1 MSRQRTII
9 LSAALAGVIVA
20 VAFAAYMV
28 GVAAGRSSLSA
39 APNRTLVARPAGT
52 RIAQEP
58 FIPPAPQVAPP
69 AQVPPQQGPAPQP
82 APGGPP
88 QIREFVPLPGAGDQ
102 QPGLR
107 PGQPQGDCE
116 PIILFYYNGK
126 LYQLRPGPGPQNGP
140 GRPTAPPE
148 FYQLNPYQ
156 GPPIPGLPIP
166 PQGPGFAPVN
176 PRS

>member
-1 MSRQRTII
+1 MSRRQAII
-9 LSAALAGVIVA
+9 LTTVVVAAIGIVA
-20 VAFAAYMV
+20 AVAYSA
-28 GVAAGRSSLSA
+28 GVAAGRQA
-39 APNRTLVARPAGT
+39 AVAATASPAAQPVA

-58 FIPPAPQVAPP
+58 FFAPGP
-69 AQVPPQQGPAPQP
+69 QVPPPQAPVPQ
-82 APGGPP
+82 APTPGTPP
-88 QIREFVPLPGAGDQ
+88 LREFVPLPGPGDLQPGQ
-102 QPGLR
+102 QPGD
-107 PGQPQGDCE
+107 QQGDCE
-116 PIILFYYNGK
+116 PIILFYHNGQ

-156 GPPIPGLPIP
+156 GPPIPGLPAP